1 MKFNPTYPD
10 IDMDIFKEFD
20 WKIFNCVVDEAIPR
34 NAPGFCGK
42 EVDLRNYLN
51 SNYAGEKKT
60 RRYWSV

>member
-1 MKFNPTYPD
+1 
-10 IDMDIFKEFD
+10 MDIFKEFD